1 MKRPAW
7 LTDDIA
13 YMLPMGIFLFF
24 TWVGSF
30 GADWYVWSYVVKT
43 ILTTIALLM
52 CRSQF
57 TPISW
62 KWWWLGA
69 IVGVVGIFQWVGME
83 HFLLAH
89 WPNYPRMSHETF
101 NPHDYFHTA
110 WGFWSFTAVRWA
122 GASLVVPFMEEYFWR
137 DFLWRTIIA
146 PNDFKLAG
154 VGEWDWKAFLVVAL
168 IFGAGV
174 HVEWMTA
181 IVWGLMIGLL
191 LTSTKSLGACIIC
204 HGVTNFLLGAYV
216 LHTGEWGFW

>member
-7 LTDDIA
+7 LSDDIA
-13 YMLPMGIFLFF
+13 YMLPMGIFLVF
-24 TWVGSF
+24 TWIGSH
-30 GADWYVWSYVVKT
+30 GDDAYVWSYPIKT
-43 ILTTIALLM
+43 ILTAIALIY
-52 CRSQF
+52 CRPHF

-62 KWWWLGA
+62 RWWWLGA
-69 IVGVVGIFQWVGME
+69 VLGVIGIFQWVGME
-83 HFLLAH
+83 HFLLQH
-89 WPNYPRMSHETF
+89 WPNYPRMSHDAF

-110 WGFWSFTAVRWA
+110 WGFWSFTAIRWA

-146 PNDFKLAG
+146 PNDFKLAS
-154 VGEWDWKAFLVVAL
+154 VGEWDWKAFLLVAL

-174 HVEWMTA
+174 HIEWMTA

-191 LTSTKSLGACIIC
+191 LAWTKSLGACIVC

-216 LHTGEWGFW
+216 LHTGQWGFW